1 MKIVRSSLVSALS
14 LVVGLALLAPVPAH
28 AQRNGNLQV
37 TQFYYGAV
45 VPATDQQQVRVTV
58 GNPYFAAPNDG
69 DPEASGR
76 YLIELRDVKG
86 DVEETHTI
94 APGTVFKYVIDP
106 RVDGVLIDPRTRLWH
121 VNVSFQVVAQVVD
134 GQRAPQPSITIELVH
149 ARTGEVQS
157 FLAFPGFAG
166 GVSVAAGDV
175 N

>member
-1 MKIVRSSLVSALS
+1 MKIVRSISAPALA

-37 TQFYYGAV
+37 AQFYYGAV
-45 VPATDQQQVRVTV
+45 VPATDQQLIRVTI
-58 GNPYFAAPNDG
+58 GNPYFAAPTDD

-76 YLIELRDVKG
+76 YLLELRDLKG
-86 DVEETHTI
+86 DVSETTI
-94 APGTVFKYVIDP
+94 GPGMAWKYVIDP
-106 RVDGVLIDPRTRLWH
+106 RVDGILIDPRTGLRH

-134 GQRAPQPSITIELVH
+134 GQRAPQPSLTIEVVN
-149 ARTGEVQS
+149 ARTGQVQS

-166 GVSVAAGDV
+166 GVYVATGDV